1 VRYNM
6 PQWQGR
12 SKRKLSG
19 GRIRLHR
26 KKRTFEIGR
35 EKQFTVIGEYKNA
48 KIRTRGNNL
57 KMRLI
62 NTELAN
68 VTDPKTKKTSRV
80 KVLNVVENSANPFY
94 VRRNILNKGSIIET
108 ELGKARVTSR
118 PGQHGM
124 VNAILI
130 K

>member
-1 VRYNM
+1 M
-6 PQWQGR
+6 AQWQGR

-35 EKQFTVIGEYKNA
+35 EKQFTTVGHYKNA
-48 KIRTRGNNL
+48 KIRTMGHNQ

-62 NTELAN
+62 NSEMAN
-68 VTDPKTKKTSRV
+68 VMDPKTKKASRV
-80 KVLNVVENSANPFY
+80 KIITVVENSANPFY
-94 VRRNILNKGSIIET
+94 VRRNILNKGAIIDT

-118 PGQHGM
+118 PGQQGL

-130 K
+130 

>member
-1 VRYNM
+1 M
-6 PQWQGR
+6 AQWQGR
-12 SKRKLSG
+12 SKRKISG

-35 EKQFTVIGEYKNA
+35 EKQFTTIGEYKNS
-48 KIRTRGNNL
+48 KIRTRGNNP

-62 NTELAN
+62 RTEMAN
-68 VTDPKTKKTSRV
+68 VVDPKSKKTSRV
-80 KVLNVVENSANPFY
+80 KILTVVENSANPFY
-94 VRRNILNKGSIIET
+94 VRRNIFNKGAIIET

-124 VNAILI
+124 VNAVLL
-130 K
+130 KGK

>member
-1 VRYNM
+1 M
-6 PQWQGR
+6 AQWQGR
-12 SKRKLSG
+12 SKRKTSG

-35 EKQFTVIGEYKNA
+35 EKQFTTIGEYKNA
-48 KIRTRGNNL
+48 KLRIRGNNL

-62 NTELAN
+62 NTEMAN
-68 VTDPKTKKTSRV
+68 VMDPKTKKTSRV
-80 KVLNVVENSANPFY
+80 KILTVLENGANPFY
-94 VRRNILNKGSIIET
+94 VRRNIINKGAIIDT
-108 ELGKARVTSR
+108 EIGKARVTSR

-130 K
+130 SK